1 MNHDEIEGKAKEA
14 KGKIKKNVGEMT
26 NDQRL
31 RDEGVADELEGNTQE
46 TFGEGRRKVGNAIEN
61 LGDKLKR

>member
-1 MNHDEIEGKAKEA
+1 MNRDELEGKAKEA

-26 NDQRL
+26 NDERL
-31 RDEGVADELEGNTQE
+31 RDEGVADEVSGNVQD
-46 TFGEGRRKVGNAIEN
+46 TFGEGRRKVGNAIED